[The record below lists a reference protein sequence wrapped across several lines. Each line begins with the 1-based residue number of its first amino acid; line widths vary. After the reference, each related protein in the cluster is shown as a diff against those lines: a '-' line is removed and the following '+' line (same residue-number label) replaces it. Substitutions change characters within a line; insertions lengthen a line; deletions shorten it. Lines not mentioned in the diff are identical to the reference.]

1 MATLARWLGGLFG
14 RVGPRLPLVVAP
26 MIAAIGFT
34 VFALAG
40 STTPFVVGFLLPISV
55 VGLGMA
61 VHVVPL
67 TSTVINSVPEHHT
80 GVASGI
86 NNAAASLANLLA
98 IVIFGAVALNGFNS
112 SLDRHLQLP
121 TLSSVVKQTIERAH
135 GNFVMESS
143 LTSEMDEDRAIAEAI
158 IKDSLAKGIRIAM
171 LLAAAVALAG
181 TLCATLTIRTS
192 KVPQLP
198 GGK

>member
-1 MATLARWLGGLFG
+1 
-14 RVGPRLPLVVAP
+14 
-26 MIAAIGFT
+26 
-34 VFALAG
+34 
-40 STTPFVVGFLLPISV
+40 
-55 VGLGMA
+55 
-61 VHVVPL
+61 
-67 TSTVINSVPEHHT
+67 
-80 GVASGI
+80 
-86 NNAAASLANLLA
+86 
-98 IVIFGAVALNGFNS
+98 
-112 SLDRHLQLP
+112 
-121 TLSSVVKQTIERAH
+121 
-135 GNFVMESS
+135 MESS